1 MSAAAIRVLIADDHA
16 SVRAGLRLLLG
27 MAGDIEVVGEAAD
40 GEVVVAQERALRPDV
55 VLMDARMP
63 GVDGIEATRRI
74 VAAGGA
80 EVLMLTTFDLDEVVF
95 GGLKAGAAGF
105 LLKTVEPGDLF
116 DAIRK
121 VAAGDGVVAPE
132 VTRRV
137 LRQFA
142 AAPEPEV
149 EAVPD
154 AGRDGL
160 TPRETDVLTALGRG
174 RSNAQI
180 AVELTISIAT
190 VKTHVSSVLAKTGT
204 SSRMQAAIHARRAGL
219 V

>member
-1 MSAAAIRVLIADDHA
+1 MSGAAIRVLIADDHA

-40 GEVVVAQERALRPDV
+40 GEVAVAQERALRPDV

-63 GVDGIEATRRI
+63 GVDGVEATRRI
-74 VAAGGA
+74 VTAGGA
-80 EVLMLTTFDLDEVVF
+80 DVLMLTTFDLDEIVF

-105 LLKTVEPGDLF
+105 LLKTVEPQDLF
-116 DAIRK
+116 DAIRR

-132 VTRRV
+132 VTRQV

-142 AAPEPEV
+142 AAATPEPEP
-149 EAVPD
+149 EPA
-154 AGRDGL
+154 AGDVGL
-160 TPRETDVLTALGRG
+160 TPRETDVLRGLGRG

-180 AVELTISIAT
+180 AGDLTISLAT

-204 SSRMQAAIHARRAGL
+204 STRMQAAIHARRVGL

>member
-1 MSAAAIRVLIADDHA
+1 MSGAAIRVLIADDHA

-40 GEVVVAQERALRPDV
+40 GEVAIAQERALRPDV

-63 GVDGIEATRRI
+63 GVDGVEATRRI

-80 EVLMLTTFDLDEVVF
+80 EVLMLTTFDLDEIVF

-105 LLKTVEPGDLF
+105 LLKTVEPQDLF
-116 DAIRK
+116 DAIRR

-132 VTRRV
+132 VTRQV

-142 AAPEPEV
+142 AAAEPEPE
-149 EAVPD
+149 PD
-154 AGRDGL
+154 AGDVGL
-160 TPRETDVLTALGRG
+160 TPRETEVLRGLGRG

-180 AVELTISIAT
+180 AADLTISLAT
-190 VKTHVSSVLAKTGT
+190 VKTHVSNVLAKTGT
-204 SSRMQAAIHARRAGL
+204 STRMQAAIHARRAGL